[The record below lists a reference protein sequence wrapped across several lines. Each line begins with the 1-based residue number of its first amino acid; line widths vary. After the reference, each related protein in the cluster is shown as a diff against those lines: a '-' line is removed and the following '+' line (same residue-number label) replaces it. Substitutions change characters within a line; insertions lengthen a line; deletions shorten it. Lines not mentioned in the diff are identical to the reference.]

1 MRQIKV
7 SKEVGEAFHKLMSPD
22 VEYKECKSLKNLRSS
37 INTSINTNQCSWCDK
52 PDFNFRDA
60 LSKKEYEISAMC
72 QTCQDEVFTHHDI
85 LIQNAQDASHFF
97 PTKSIEEEEH
107 V

>member
-7 SKEVGEAFHKLMSPD
+7 SKEVGEAFHKLFPNLFPLD
-22 VEYKECKSLKNLRSS
+22 VEYFDCVALKVLR
-37 INTSINTNQCSWCDK
+37 TSINQTIRKLECSWCDK

-72 QTCQDEVFTHHDI
+72 QTCQDEVFNNPLHYNEAPWLDS
-85 LIQNAQDASHFF
+85 LED
-97 PTKSIEEEEH
+97 
-107 V
+107 

>member
-1 MRQIKV
+1 MRQLKV
-7 SKEVGEAFHKLMSPD
+7 NKEIGEAFHKLMSPD

-85 LIQNAQDASHFF
+85 LIQNSQDASHFF